1 MQREIQYISSL
12 WKLFH
17 SQKSCLVAPNHPVL
31 QPASKPEALPPD
43 VATVQQAL
51 FANRLYIP
59 TCRACAQGWGFYIRW
74 HPRWENQN
82 TQVPLIGWA
91 QESKLPMPFFLGICW
106 KSSLPA
112 TLTLTPQL
120 NRCLSNVMLVLRK
133 SCNFLF
139 VVNGSSFPVSSSL
152 SLSDHLW
159 LDKTVSRVGWAP
171 PIHHNQ
177 WMERLQH
184 LRESVLEFPSM
195 SYEPHKKET

>member
-59 TCRACAQGWGFYIRW
+59 TCRACAQGWGIFYIRW

-112 TLTLTPQL
+112 TLTLTLQL
-120 NRCLSNVMLVLRK
+120 IKSLLIKCNAGPEKIMQFSFCSKWKQLSCLFIPFSLR
-133 SCNFLF
+133 SF
-139 VVNGSSFPVSSSL
+139 VAWQNSIKGWL
-152 SLSDHLW
+152 S
-159 LDKTVSRVGWAP
+159 TPNP
-171 PIHHNQ
+171 P
-177 WMERLQH
+177 
-184 LRESVLEFPSM
+184 
-195 SYEPHKKET
+195 